1 MTAGTCTDSATVC
14 KWFQT
19 GNANK
24 QETFLALARRL
35 VIARPDEFQ
44 AIQWLLLCLWEHMAF
59 GRNSSDKHQD
69 FNSGFTGFNHI
80 CKLVLL

>member
-35 VIARPDEFQ
+35 IVIARPDEFQ
-44 AIQWLLLCLWEHMAF
+44 AIQ
-59 GRNSSDKHQD
+59 
-69 FNSGFTGFNHI
+69 
-80 CKLVLL
+80 